1 MSTNMH
7 EPTTHHW
14 TRTPLSRIPKGGIDG
29 GKVGGVVAGVSK
41 AYGFDLR
48 TTRIATFI
56 AMLILPVLL
65 LVYLAAWVLLPETPA
80 EAQPIGAIVTDR
92 RRMPLMI
99 VIGIVLVAGALGS
112 LGSWFLFDGA
122 PWGLLLIALGVLL
135 WMTATRNDAPPM
147 PPATGGPTPH
157 VTPDGAGDPW
167 ATTFPPP
174 TPTTAT
180 DEPTTVST
188 PITDQY
194 AAVSPSPVDTTP
206 GTTTPGTTM
215 PGTTRSIPVVVSAP
229 RRPRRPI
236 GSIGVGIAVLFVAAA
251 AALEALGRWDATA
264 LWVIVGALGIV
275 MVALMVSTIV
285 NHSWLLPIPLF
296 LLGLVVLSLVLAQ
309 PDLDGESGNST
320 VRPDTVAAAQE
331 RQHLAAGQLTLD
343 LRDVPFEA
351 GEPVVM
357 EAEVGVGQLRV
368 LVPANIDV
376 EVRAEVGAGET
387 TVWGDQ
393 VSEGFRQETTR
404 SSDAAVA
411 PAEGELSLDLRVG
424 MGQISVERV
433 ASQG

>member
-14 TRTPLSRIPKGGIDG
+14 RRAPLSRIPKGGIDG
-29 GKVGGVVAGVSK
+29 GKLGGVVAGVSR
-41 AYGFDLR
+41 AYGFDTR

-56 AMLILPVLL
+56 AMLILPVLV

-80 EAQPIGAIVTDR
+80 EAQPIEAILKDR
-92 RRMPLMI
+92 RRMPLLI
-99 VIGIVLVAGALGS
+99 VIGIVLVAGGLGS

-135 WMTATRNDAPPM
+135 WMTATRKDTP
-147 PPATGGPTPH
+147 PPAAPAAGAAPLTPTPS
-157 VTPDGAGDPW
+157 DPW
-167 ATTFPPP
+167 AATFPPP
-174 TPTTAT
+174 VPSDAT
-180 DEPTTVST
+180 SV
-188 PITDQY
+188 TDQY
-194 AAVSPSPVDTTP
+194 AAVSPSPTTTP
-206 GTTTPGTTM
+206 GTTTPGTT
-215 PGTTRSIPVVVSAP
+215 RSVPVVVSAP

-264 LWVIVGALGIV
+264 LWIIVGALGIV
-275 MVALMVSTIV
+275 MVALMVSIIV

-309 PDLDGESGNST
+309 PDLDGESGTST
-320 VRPDTVAAAQE
+320 VRPDTVAATQE

-343 LRDVPFEA
+343 LRDLPFEA
-351 GEPVVM
+351 GEQVVM

-368 LVPANIDV
+368 LVPSNVDV
-376 EVRAEVGAGET
+376 EVRAEVGAGEI

-404 SSDAAVA
+404 SVDADVA
-411 PAEGELSLDLRVG
+411 PADGELSLDLRVG

-433 ASQG
+433 ASEG